1 MLCACLVI
9 KLHYVFT
16 QVKMVE
22 IALQYFTHQCL
33 TSSKIIMRKEER
45 KICAKIYKSST
56 QNNEN

>member
-1 MLCACLVI
+1 MLCVCLVI

-33 TSSKIIMRKEER
+33 TSSKIIYEER
-45 KICAKIYKSST
+45 RKKDLC
-56 QNNEN
+56 ENL